1 MVRVFAMCSPTP
13 GCGKDVVKDFLVK
26 TYPAVTKGWAFAN
39 YLKEVAKTLG
49 WNGEKDK
56 RGRELL
62 IDLGLTVRKHDI
74 NFWVNKVVMGIR
86 ESNKDFHVISDL
98 RFLNEYEVLRRAFG
112 DNLTVI
118 GVERPGVGE
127 EWKNDPS
134 QVEYSL
140 IPKNHVITND
150 GNLIDYLEKIDK
162 IARGYYAN

>member
-1 MVRVFAMCSPTP
+1 MVRVFAICSPTP
-13 GCGKDVVKDFLVK
+13 GCGKDVVKDFLVQS
-26 TYPAVTKGWAFAN
+26 YPGITKGWAFAS
-39 YLKEVAKTLG
+39 YLKDVAGTLG
-49 WNGEKDK
+49 WDGKKDK

-62 IDLGLTVRKHDI
+62 IDLGLTVRKYNI
-74 NFWVNKVVMGIR
+74 NFWVNKVVTGMR
-86 ESNKDFHVISDL
+86 ESTKDYHAVSDL

-140 IPKNHVITND
+140 IPKNHVIAND
-150 GNLIDYLEKIDK
+150 GNLIDYLEKIDR